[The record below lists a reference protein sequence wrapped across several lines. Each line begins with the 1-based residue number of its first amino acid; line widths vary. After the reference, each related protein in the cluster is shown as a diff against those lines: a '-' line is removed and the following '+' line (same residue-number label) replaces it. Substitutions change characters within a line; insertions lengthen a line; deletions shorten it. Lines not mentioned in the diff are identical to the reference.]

1 MKNNWSTDNGNLSAS
16 LSRSILTEEC
26 EALKRLVKQLKVR
39 KTVWKKNIILYS
51 CFSAVSTIM
60 IQAKLNQNVDLLC
73 AVTRFYKFYP
83 LLNNINRFPINV
95 IYMYNMIF
103 LWHILTYYTPLILPF
118 NCQESSSPITKYTL
132 LYIILLFYIS
142 CLL

>member
-1 MKNNWSTDNGNLSAS
+1 MWSVEKAG
-16 LSRSILTEEC
+16 
-26 EALKRLVKQLKVR
+26 EAIKG
-39 KTVWKKNIILYS
+39 KKNSMEKSKIILYS
-51 CFSAVSTIM
+51 SFSAVSTIM

-73 AVTRFYKFYP
+73 AVTRFYKVYP

-103 LWHILTYYTPLILPF
+103 FLAYSYLLILPF
-118 NCQESSSPITKYTL
+118 NCQESSSRITKYTL